1 MSQPTPA
8 LKGNAFM
15 SAYVIVHAT
24 IKDLEKVKE
33 YAAIAG
39 PTVAAAGGE
48 FVSAGEVANV
58 QVGKHGYDRAIVIKF
73 PDKATAQ
80 AWYNSDDYQA
90 AVPIREEAMDAVF
103 ILADDPNQ

>member
-1 MSQPTPA
+1 
-8 LKGNAFM
+8 M

-24 IKDLEKVKE
+24 FKDPEKVKD

-48 FVSAGEVANV
+48 FVSAGEVADV
-58 QVGKHGYDRAIVIKF
+58 HAGQHGYDRAIVIKF

-80 AWYNSDDYQA
+80 AWYNSDEYQA
-90 AVPIREEAMDAVF
+90 AVPIREQAMDAVF
-103 ILADDPNQ
+103 ILAEDSNK

>member
-15 SAYVIVHAT
+15 SAYVIIHAT

-48 FVSAGEVANV
+48 FVSAGEVADV
-58 QVGKHGYDRAIVIKF
+58 QVGKLGYDRAIVIKF
-73 PDKATAQ
+73 PDKETAK

-90 AVPIREEAMDAVF
+90 AVAIREEAMDAVF

>member
-1 MSQPTPA
+1 
-8 LKGNAFM
+8 M
-15 SAYVIVHAT
+15 SAYVIIHAT

-39 PTVAAAGGE
+39 PTVAAAGGD
-48 FVSAGEVANV
+48 FVSAGAGADVE
-58 QVGKHGYDRAIVIKF
+58 VGKHGYDRAIVIKF

-90 AVPIREEAMDAVF
+90 AVPIRKEAMDAVF